1 MKIDMALK
9 DLMALSVSKTQTKT
23 GLSEER
29 VRA

>member
-9 DLMALSVSKTQTKT
+9 DLMALSVSKAQMKT

-29 VRA
+29 VRE